1 MRYVFFGT
9 PRFAATVLEKL
20 IDGGTPPSILVC
32 NPDRPLG
39 KKKIVTPPT
48 TKKLVQEISDRR
60 QPVKRAPETGDK
72 RQVASDRW
80 QEIKIFQPANKKELS
95 ELSDE
100 LFDDVDF
107 GIVAA
112 YAQIIPQEVI
122 DKAKLGIIGV
132 HPSLLP
138 KLRGASPIQTA
149 ILEGHEKT
157 GVNLFILDARVDNGA
172 VIASDKIKVTSE
184 IDYLALEEKLASL
197 AGNMLMEILPKFIL
211 GKIEQIPQDASL
223 ATYTKKFVTED
234 GFVPNE
240 DLEKAKNG
248 VGAIEILRK
257 IRALNPEP
265 GVYTELNGK
274 RTKLL
279 DAEIAGGKLV
289 LKKIQK
295 EGGKPTLVPSS

>member
-20 IDGGTPPSILVC
+20 INGGIPPSILVC
-32 NPDRPLG
+32 NLDRPLG
-39 KKKIVTPPT
+39 RKKIVTPPP

-149 ILEGHEKT
+149 ILEGHEET
-157 GVNLFILDARVDNGA
+157 GVNLFILDAKVDNGP
-172 VIASDKIKVTSE
+172 VIASRELTIGESN
-184 IDYLALEEKLASL
+184 YLDLEARLAEL
-197 AGNMLMEILPKFIL
+197 AGELLLETLPKFV
-211 GKIEQIPQDASL
+211 IEKTETISQDDSL

-234 GFVPNE
+234 GFVTNE
-240 DLEKAKNG
+240 DL
-248 VGAIEILRK
+248 
-257 IRALNPEP
+257 
-265 GVYTELNGK
+265 
-274 RTKLL
+274 
-279 DAEIAGGKLV
+279 
-289 LKKIQK
+289 
-295 EGGKPTLVPSS
+295 

>member
-20 IDGGTPPSILVC
+20 IDGGIPPTVLVC

-39 KKKIVTPPT
+39 RKKIVTSPPT
-48 TKKLVQEISDRR
+48 KQIVADRKLQIE
-60 QPVKRAPETGDK
+60 
-72 RQVASDRW
+72 
-80 QEIKIFQPANKKELS
+80 IFQPENKNELS
-95 ELSDE
+95 AISDKI
-100 LFDDVDF
+100 FANADF
-107 GIVAA
+107 GVVAA
-112 YAQIIPQEVI
+112 YAQIIPREVI

-149 ILEGHEKT
+149 ILDGHDMT
-157 GVNLFILDARVDNGA
+157 GVSLFMLDARVDNGA
-172 VIASDKIKVTSE
+172 VIASDKIQVTSD

-211 GKIEQIPQDASL
+211 GKVEQIPQDASL

-257 IRALNPEP
+257 IRALNHEP

>member
-20 IDGGTPPSILVC
+20 IDGGIPPTVLVC

-39 KKKIVTPPT
+39 RKKIITSPPT
-48 TKKLVQEISDRR
+48 KQLIVNRKL
-60 QPVKRAPETGDK
+60 
-72 RQVASDRW
+72 QV
-80 QEIKIFQPANKKELS
+80 EVFQPESKS
-95 ELSDE
+95 ELSAIGDV
-100 LFDDVDF
+100 LFANADF
-107 GIVAA
+107 GVVAA

-157 GVNLFILDARVDNGA
+157 GVNLFILDAKVDNGP
-172 VIASDKIKVTSE
+172 VIASRELTIGESN
-184 IDYLALEEKLASL
+184 YLDLEARLAEL
-197 AGNMLMEILPKFIL
+197 AGELLLETLPKFV
-211 GKIEQIPQDASL
+211 IEKTETISQDDSL

-265 GVYTELNGK
+265 GVYTFMDDR

-279 DAEIAGGKLV
+279 NAEIIDGKLK
-289 LKKIQK
+289 LKKIHK
-295 EGGKPTLVPSS
+295 DGSAPINL

>member
-20 IDGGTPPSILVC
+20 IDGGIPPTVLVC

-39 KKKIVTPPT
+39 RKKIITSPPT
-48 TKKLVQEISDRR
+48 KQLIVNRKL
-60 QPVKRAPETGDK
+60 
-72 RQVASDRW
+72 QV
-80 QEIKIFQPANKKELS
+80 EVFQPESKS
-95 ELSDE
+95 ELSAIGDV
-100 LFDDVDF
+100 LFANADF
-107 GIVAA
+107 GVVAA

-157 GVNLFILDARVDNGA
+157 GVNLFMLDAKVDNGL
-172 VIASDKIKVTSE
+172 VIASRELTIGESN
-184 IDYLALEEKLASL
+184 YLDLEARLAEF
-197 AGNMLMEILPKFIL
+197 AGELLLETLPKFVI
-211 GKIEQIPQDASL
+211 GKTETIPQDNSL

-234 GFVPNE
+234 GHVLHE

-279 DAEIAGGKLV
+279 GAEILDGKLV